1 MTICGKVVVLRC
13 LKKNMRCTRSLQQN
27 VGKRERG
34 KSAAET
40 KTTNMTNVRQCK
52 EH

>member
-1 MTICGKVVVLRC
+1 VVSFVVG
-13 LKKNMRCTRSLQQN
+13 N

-40 KTTNMTNVRQCK
+40 DPKIRSLTSTAL
-52 EH
+52 